1 MSKVSMHA
9 LLPRGKRKFAQV
21 MADNV
26 LSEYSTHTET
36 CSSSDA
42 EFYEPPNPSKIK
54 DFNFIEETLESK
66 DPVTMSLLEMYDKRD
81 KLRDTR
87 WKLTHPEQVDS
98 ANIKQ
103 LKRLLV
109 SAFIKKKVEIEV
121 NTGQTQ
127 LGVSFLGL

>member
-1 MSKVSMHA
+1 MRMNTISMHA

-54 DFNFIEETLESK
+54 DFDFIEETLESK
-66 DPVTMSLLEMYDKRD
+66 DPVTMSLLQMYEKRD

-87 WKLTHPEQVDS
+87 WKLTHP
-98 ANIKQ
+98 
-103 LKRLLV
+103 
-109 SAFIKKKVEIEV
+109 
-121 NTGQTQ
+121 
-127 LGVSFLGL
+127 

>member
-1 MSKVSMHA
+1 
-9 LLPRGKRKFAQV
+9 

-54 DFNFIEETLESK
+54 DFDFIEETLESK
-66 DPVTMSLLEMYDKRD
+66 DPVTMRLLQMYEKRD

-87 WKLTHPEQVDS
+87 WKLTHPEKVDIQ
-98 ANIKQ
+98 NMKQ
-103 LKRLLV
+103 LKRLLG
-109 SAFIKKKVEIEV
+109 SAFVKKKVEIDV
-121 NTGQTQ
+121 NIEQT
-127 LGVSFLGL
+127 